1 MWVRHLGREEPLEK
15 GNGHP
20 LQYSCLENAMDRG
33 AWWDTVHGVTN
44 ESDTIEQLNNN
55 NKWLITTDIYSL
67 TVQEATSQK
76 SRVSR
81 AALPLEALRQT
92 PSLSLLIL
100 GGSYTFTHWRRKWQ
114 PTRVLAWRIPG
125 TGEPGGL
132 PSMGSH
138 RVRHAWSDS
147 AGATIL
153 FLKVA

>member
-33 AWWDTVHGVTN
+33 AWWATVHGVTN
-44 ESDTIEQLNNN
+44 ESDTTEQLNNN

-67 TVQEATSQK
+67 TVQEATSEK

-125 TGEPGGL
+125 TGG
-132 PSMGSH
+132 
-138 RVRHAWSDS
+138 AWWTAVYGVAQSQ
-147 AGATIL
+147 TR
-153 FLKVA
+153 LK